1 MYTVGLLFV
10 GGQPD
15 EVLMTVSVEYGVVHV
30 RLCVCACVCVVLVGG
45 QSDEAAAELLE

>member
-30 RLCVCACVCVVLVGG
+30 RLCVCVCVCVCGTGRWTVR
-45 QSDEAAAELLE
+45 

>member
-1 MYTVGLLFV
+1 MYMVGLLFV

-30 RLCVCACVCVVLVGG
+30 RLCVCVCVVLVGG

>member
-30 RLCVCACVCVVLVGG
+30 RLCVCVVLVGG